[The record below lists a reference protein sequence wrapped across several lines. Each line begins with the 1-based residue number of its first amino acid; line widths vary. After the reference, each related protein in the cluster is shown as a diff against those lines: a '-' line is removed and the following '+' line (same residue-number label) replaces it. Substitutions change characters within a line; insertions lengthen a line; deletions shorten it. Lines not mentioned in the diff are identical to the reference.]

1 MAVAGRTHTKLTGA
15 PDYDSSEFWDAKFA
29 TGRDVG
35 EWLNSGEILLEA
47 VLSDLRRRP
56 RFEGGSPRIL
66 HLGPG
71 VSKLGVK
78 LRDAYAERQWKGNGI
93 VVSPKRRTPC
103 FSVTTSNPGLFCR
116 TWTSRP
122 KPFALVKLP
131 NVRILPNTRCVGY
144 ALTYSRG
151 IMFPP

>member
-29 TGRDVG
+29 TSRDVG

-47 VLSDLRRRP
+47 VLSDLGRRP
-56 RFEGGSPRIL
+56 RFEGGSPRVL

-93 VVSPKRRTPC
+93 VVSPKGELLASPPLLTLVSSAER
-103 FSVTTSNPGLFCR
+103 GLLGRSHSPWSSCR
-116 TWTSRP
+116 TSEFSRTRD
-122 KPFALVKLP
+122 ALG
-131 NVRILPNTRCVGY
+131 TR
-144 ALTYSRG
+144 
-151 IMFPP
+151 